1 MKALVEF
8 QLESSSILI
17 QCTEQQKISD
27 ICKSYVSKAK
37 LNENEIIY
45 SYNGKS
51 GSLFDKNLT
60 FNEIA
65 NSFDKERKK
74 MIIVVT
80 KQSKNEEKII
90 KSKYVICPLCKEI
103 SKMEIKNY
111 KINIFG
117 CKNNHTK
124 YNIPLKD
131 FEKTQMI
138 NLADIKCNVCKNK
151 DKSTTYNNIFYR
163 CNECNYN
170 LCPLCKQSHNEN
182 HIIIDYDKINYF
194 CSKHN
199 DPFINYCNS
208 CEKNICF
215 FCEDEH
221 TNHEIIS
228 LKKMMFEK
236 YILNNKKE
244 ELKKSIEIF
253 NNNINKIIEILINVK
268 ENIEYY
274 YKIEENIINN
284 YNIKERNYILL
295 FNINQIINNNIAQ
308 DIINFNNDNNYKNKF
323 NNIFNIYEQI
333 NQVNNKIYEVINT
346 KNQINNKNIDND
358 KNKIILTKCINNK
371 QIIQMEQKSQK
382 IQPEKNQL
390 NIIREI
396 NSSHQCE
403 AKKVRSIKEIKPA
416 IQIKDHSIVDLENKE
431 EDIEEGSPKNIKQKQ
446 LVIPL
451 EFKENIIKDIEPEIT
466 SNIRPLINTNIKT
479 VNNIQP
485 VITKNIEPVI

>member
-51 GSLFDKNLT
+51 GSLFYKNLT
-60 FNEIA
+60 FKEMA

-90 KSKYVICPLCKEI
+90 KSKYVICPSCKEI

-194 CSKHN
+194 CSNHN

-284 YNIKERNYILL
+284 YDKNERNYKLL
-295 FNINQIINNNIAQ
+295 YNISQIINNNCIQ
-308 DIINFNNDNNYKNKF
+308 DINNINNDNNYKNKF

-333 NQVNNKIYEVINT
+333 NQVNNKIYEGINT
-346 KNQINNKNIDND
+346 KNQEENKNTANKNNNKN
-358 KNKIILTKCINNK
+358 
-371 QIIQMEQKSQK
+371 K
-382 IQPEKNQL
+382 IQLNQRISNSPDLKNTK
-390 NIIREI
+390 
-396 NSSHQCE
+396 SHY
-403 AKKVRSIKEIKPA
+403 
-416 IQIKDHSIVDLENKE
+416 L
-431 EDIEEGSPKNIKQKQ
+431 
-446 LVIPL
+446 
-451 EFKENIIKDIEPEIT
+451 
-466 SNIRPLINTNIKT
+466 SN
-479 VNNIQP
+479 
-485 VITKNIEPVI
+485 E